1 MICQEQPAP
10 SVDFDVVIIG
20 AGPAGLMAAVWLAQL
35 NIKTLVI
42 EKKSCRTLTGHA
54 DGLESRTLEILDSFG
69 LADVIWK
76 ESNRTME
83 VCLWH
88 RDSQGVLCRDSVSP
102 NCNPGLSRFQE
113 VTLGQG
119 RIEERLLE
127 FVNKS
132 PNVQIKWGTSPQE
145 LLIHQD
151 LVDLHR
157 EYAVELRLGTDSFVR
172 TRYLI
177 GCDGAHSWVR
187 KQLGLSLKGKTAS
200 NGDWGVLDCI
210 PTTDF
215 PDIRKRCIIKSP
227 AGNVMIIPREDN
239 LVRFYVQLPARCATQ
254 FRRDYQPSVL
264 LSSLSDALKPY
275 YLVTSHVAW
284 CTIYTVGQRLC
295 RDFSVQDRIFLS
307 GDAVHTHSP
316 KAGQGMNVSMQDT
329 YNLGWKLASVLK
341 SVATPAILRTYEEER
356 LPVAERLIRF
366 DRRMCLGVCSGPDHD
381 SAEQEKPADFK
392 DKATGLEAT
401 LSEENTTASGL
412 SVTYPPN
419 LLVTGTRNSRS
430 PLDKNGVLYCSKP
443 HLADNIVVGRR
454 LPDVLVLCQS
464 DSQPWHLQER
474 LPSTGQWH
482 LLVFGGDISQAL
494 QLQRVEA
501 LARQLTR
508 PNSILAPRCK
518 SGATTAVGSVAVYLI
533 HSASRFDVQLMSL
546 PPIFRPY
553 DDRRGREYRRVFA
566 DNEGFAPGCG
576 MAYSLYGIAPEGC
589 VVLLRPDQHCSLV
602 VSLEDSD
609 ILERFFSLFVPV

>member
-1 MICQEQPAP
+1 M
-10 SVDFDVVIIG
+10 
-20 AGPAGLMAAVWLAQL
+20 
-35 NIKTLVI
+35 K
-42 EKKSCRTLTGHA
+42 
-54 DGLESRTLEILDSFG
+54 
-69 LADVIWK
+69 
-76 ESNRTME
+76 
-83 VCLWH
+83 
-88 RDSQGVLCRDSVSP
+88 
-102 NCNPGLSRFQE
+102 
-113 VTLGQG
+113 
-119 RIEERLLE
+119 
-127 FVNKS
+127 
-132 PNVQIKWGTSPQE
+132 
-145 LLIHQD
+145 
-151 LVDLHR
+151 
-157 EYAVELRLGTDSFVR
+157 
-172 TRYLI
+172 
-177 GCDGAHSWVR
+177 
-187 KQLGLSLKGKTAS
+187 
-200 NGDWGVLDCI
+200 
-210 PTTDF
+210 
-215 PDIRKRCIIKSP
+215 
-227 AGNVMIIPREDN
+227 
-239 LVRFYVQLPARCATQ
+239 
-254 FRRDYQPSVL
+254 
-264 LSSLSDALKPY
+264 
-275 YLVTSHVAW
+275 
-284 CTIYTVGQRLC
+284 VGQRLC
-295 RDFSVQDRIFLS
+295 RNFSVQDRIFLS

-341 SVATPAILRTYEEER
+341 GVATPAILRTYQEER

-381 SAEQEKPADFK
+381 SAEREKPADFK
-392 DKATGLEAT
+392 DKATGLEGT

-419 LLVTGTRNSRS
+419 LLVTGTRDSHSS
-430 PLDKNGVLYCSKP
+430 PDKNGVLYCSKP
-443 HLADNIVVGRR
+443 HLAENIVVGRR

-494 QLQRVEA
+494 QMQRVEA

-508 PNSILAPRCK
+508 PNSILAPRWM

-533 HSASRFDVQLMSL
+533 HSASRFDVQLTSL

-576 MAYSLYGIAPEGC
+576 TAYSLYGIAPEGC

-609 ILERFFSLFVPV
+609 VLERFFSLFVPV